1 MKTKR
6 ILQSLLLTSL
16 LCTFAAR
23 AENGPPIEV
32 KALEVKAVE
41 ARPASAPPQAAA
53 PELNPSDYKLS
64 DYRLGSGDAIRILV
78 FQNPDMTLETRV
90 NEGGSITYPLIGKV
104 DVGGV
109 TIAQAELNIASA
121 LRRGGFVQKP
131 QVNIVLLQVRGN
143 QVSVLG
149 QVNRPGRYP
158 LETFNTRVSELLAM
172 AGGIVGSGGVVV
184 GGADKVI
191 VSGIREGRRFRKE
204 VDVAEL
210 FLDNRIED
218 DFLVSSGDVIYVPP
232 APVYYIYGEA
242 QRSGS
247 YRIKRG
253 MSVQQAM
260 AEAGGPTYRG
270 TERNLRV
277 DRRGPDGTIASITPK
292 PHEPVMPDDVLYVSE
307 SLF

>member
-1 MKTKR
+1 MNSSR
-6 ILQSLLLTSL
+6 LLQSFLVVMALL
-16 LCTFAAR
+16 FAIGAR
-23 AENGPPIEV
+23 AEE
-32 KALEVKAVE
+32 KA
-41 ARPASAPPQAAA
+41 PADY
-53 PELNPSDYKLS
+53 NPADYKIG
-64 DYRLGSGDAIRILV
+64 DYRLGPGDAIRILV
-78 FQNPDMTLETRV
+78 FQNPDLTLDTRV
-90 NEGGSITYPLIGKV
+90 NEGGTITYPLVGKV
-104 DVGGV
+104 GVGGI

-121 LRRGGFVQKP
+121 LKRGGFVQKP

-158 LETFNTRVSELLAM
+158 LETFNVRVSDLLAV
-172 AGGIVGSGGVVV
+172 AGGIVGSIGGAT

-191 VSGIREGRRFRKE
+191 VSGLREGKPFRKE
-204 VDVAEL
+204 VDIAEL
-210 FLDNRIED
+210 FMTNRIDD
-218 DFLVSSGDVIYVPP
+218 DFIVASGDVIYVPP
-232 APVYYIYGEA
+232 APVFYIYGEA

-270 TERNLRV
+270 TERGLRI
-277 DRRGPDGTIASITPK
+277 DRRGPDGTVASIRPK
-292 PHEPVMPDDVLYVSE
+292 PNEPVLPDDVLYVSE

>member
-1 MKTKR
+1 MKPNR
-6 ILQSLLLTSL
+6 MLQSLLLTSL
-16 LCTFAAR
+16 LCAFAAH
-23 AENGPPIEV
+23 AEKEPPIEV

-41 ARPASAPPQAAA
+41 AEPAMQPPQAAA

-64 DYRLGSGDAIRILV
+64 DYRLGPGDAIRILV

-90 NEGGSITYPLIGKV
+90 NERGSITYPLVGKV

-158 LETFNTRVSELLAM
+158 LETFNTRVSELLAV
-172 AGGIVGSGGVVV
+172 AGGIVGSAGAIA

-210 FLDNRIED
+210 FLNNRIED
-218 DFLVSSGDVIYVPP
+218 DFLVASGDVIYVPP

-270 TERNLRV
+270 TERNLRI
-277 DRRGPDGTIASITPK
+277 DRRGPDGAIASIHPK

>member
-1 MKTKR
+1 MKPNR
-6 ILQSLLLTSL
+6 LLQALLVVTLMY
-16 LCTFAAR
+16 AVGAR
-23 AENGPPIEV
+23 AGDNPPSIEV

-41 ARPASAPPQAAA
+41 AQAAAEPRAA
-53 PELNPSDYKLS
+53 PELNPADYKLS
-64 DYRLGSGDAIRILV
+64 DYRLGPGDAIRILV

-90 NEGGSITYPLIGKV
+90 NERGGITYPLIGKV

-172 AGGIVGSGGVVV
+172 AGGIVGSGGAIP
-184 GGADKVI
+184 GGADKV
-191 VSGIREGRRFRKE
+191 VVTGIREGRRFRKE

-210 FLDNRIED
+210 FISNRVED
-218 DFLVSSGDVIYVPP
+218 DFLVASGDVIYVPP
-232 APVYYIYGEA
+232 APVFYIYGEA

-270 TERNLRV
+270 TERNLRI
-277 DRRGPDGTIASITPK
+277 DRRGADGTIASIHPK
-292 PHEPVMPDDVLYVSE
+292 PHEPVQPDDVLYVSE

>member
-1 MKTKR
+1 MKPIR
-6 ILQSLLLTSL
+6 MLQPLFLAALVI
-16 LCTFAAR
+16 AAGAR
-23 AENGPPIEV
+23 AESKPPIEV
-32 KALEVKAVE
+32 KAMEVKAVE
-41 ARPASAPPQAAA
+41 AQAAGEPQAA
-53 PELNPSDYKLS
+53 PELNPSDYKVS
-64 DYRLGSGDAIRILV
+64 DYRLGPGDAIRIQV

-90 NEGGSITYPLIGKV
+90 NENGGITYPLIGKV

-109 TIAQAELNIASA
+109 TIARAERNIASA
-121 LRRGGFVQKP
+121 LARGGFVQKP

-158 LETFNTRVSELLAM
+158 LETFNTRVSELLAV
-172 AGGIVGSGGVVV
+172 AGGIIGSGGAMP
-184 GGADKVI
+184 GGADKVV

-204 VDVAEL
+204 VDIAEL
-210 FLDNRIED
+210 FLSNHIED
-218 DFLVSSGDVIYVPP
+218 DFLVASGDVIYVPP

-270 TERNLRV
+270 TERNLRI
-277 DRRGPDGTIASITPK
+277 DRRGPDGTIASIHPK
-292 PHEPVMPDDVLYVSE
+292 PHEPVQPDDVLYVSE

>member
-1 MKTKR
+1 MKPNR
-6 ILQSLLLTSL
+6 MLQPLFLAALLT
-16 LCTFAAR
+16 AVGAR
-23 AENGPPIEV
+23 AADKPPIEV
-32 KALEVKAVE
+32 KAMEVKAVE
-41 ARPASAPPQAAA
+41 AQPAAEPRAA

-64 DYRLGSGDAIRILV
+64 DYRLGPGDAIRILV

-90 NEGGSITYPLIGKV
+90 NERGGITYPLIGKV

-109 TIAQAELNIASA
+109 TIAQAEQHIASA

-158 LETFNTRVSELLAM
+158 LETFNTRVSELLAV
-172 AGGIVGSGGVVV
+172 AGGIIGSAGVVP
-184 GGADKVI
+184 GGADKVV

-204 VDVAEL
+204 VDIAEL
-210 FLDNRIED
+210 FLSNRIED
-218 DFLVSSGDVIYVPP
+218 DFLVASGDVIYVPP

-270 TERNLRV
+270 TERNLRI
-277 DRRGPDGTIASITPK
+277 DRRGPDGTIASIRPK
-292 PHEPVMPDDVLYVSE
+292 PNEPVMPDDVLYVSE

>member
-1 MKTKR
+1 MKPNR
-6 ILQSLLLTSL
+6 MLQPLFLAALLV
-16 LCTFAAR
+16 AAGAR
-23 AENGPPIEV
+23 ADAKPPIEV
-32 KALEVKAVE
+32 KAMEVKAVDAQAIDE
-41 ARPASAPPQAAA
+41 AKAA

-64 DYRLGSGDAIRILV
+64 DYRLGPGDAIRILV
-78 FQNPDMTLETRV
+78 FQNPDMMLETRV
-90 NEGGSITYPLIGKV
+90 NERGSITYPLIGKV

-158 LETFNTRVSELLAM
+158 LETFNTRVSELLAV
-172 AGGIVGSGGVVV
+172 AGGIIGSAGVVP
-184 GGADKVI
+184 GGADKVV

-204 VDVAEL
+204 VDIAEL
-210 FLDNRIED
+210 FLSNRIED

-270 TERNLRV
+270 TERNLRI
-277 DRRGPDGTIASITPK
+277 DRRGADGAIASIHPK
-292 PHEPVMPDDVLYVSE
+292 PHEPVQPDDVLYVSE